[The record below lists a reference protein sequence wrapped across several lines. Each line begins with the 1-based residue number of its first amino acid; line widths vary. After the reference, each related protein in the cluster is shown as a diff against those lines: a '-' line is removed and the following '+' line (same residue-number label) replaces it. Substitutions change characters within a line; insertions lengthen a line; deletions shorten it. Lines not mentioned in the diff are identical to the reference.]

1 MPSSVTVYAP
11 PWRRTG
17 TSHVA
22 TPAYSPYPTRLF
34 DGANKTRCVTALTA
48 LEIGIDR
55 EAEMAA
61 SLAQFYG
68 AAKAL
73 LLDSIRAID
82 LEQIAQ
88 LRGDLREISAAFR
101 AAKQGTMQA

>member
-1 MPSSVTVYAP
+1 M
-11 PWRRTG
+11 
-17 TSHVA
+17 
-22 TPAYSPYPTRLF
+22 L
-34 DGANKTRCVTALTA
+34 TRCVTALTA

-55 EAEMAA
+55 EAEMAD

-68 AAKAL
+68 AAKSM

-101 AAKQGTMQA
+101 TAKQGTIQA